1 MTKSNLNNYLENN
14 KCRISGSPNLTTVL
28 DLGVQSL
35 TGIFPRTVDAHI
47 TSGPLQL
54 VWCPDSG
61 LLQLRHSY
69 DLSEMYGDNYGYRSS
84 LNLSM
89 VNHLNNKV
97 SRLMEIVK
105 PISGD
110 LVLDIGS
117 NDATLLQSYK
127 VSGLKRVGI
136 DPTGLK
142 FQHFYTNGVE
152 LIPEFFSSKAFS
164 ARYPTQR
171 PKIITSI
178 AMFYDLEDPNGF
190 VSEIA
195 EILSDDG
202 IWHFEQSYLPSMLE
216 SNAYDTVCH
225 EHLEYYTLG
234 VVINL
239 LNSCGMRIL
248 DVEINTINGGSF
260 AVTATKHGNNYKAN
274 DAQVQKILKAENELK
289 LNTLEPFHRF
299 RERVFGLRDELVELI
314 RKLNREGKMVLGY
327 GASTKGNV
335 LLQFCGFTD
344 KDIRSIVEVN
354 PDKFGC
360 FTPGSGIPI
369 ISEAEGRAL
378 KPDYY
383 LVLPWHFKSAIL
395 NRERAFINDGGKMI
409 FPLPTLEVV

>member
-35 TGIFPRTVDAHI
+35 TGIFPRTVDAPI

-152 LIPEFFSSKAFS
+152 LIPEFFSSKAFC

-195 EILSDDG
+195 DILSNDG

-234 VVINL
+234 VVSNL

-314 RKLNREGKMVLGY
+314 RKLNREGKTVLGY

>member
-248 DVEINTINGGSF
+248 DVELNTINGGSF